1 MEIHSAKYVV
11 HDRFQVRKRQL
22 SSGQMTKPYKFIGF
36 DDSYGPK
43 PYKFIG
49 FGDSYGPKPYKFIGF
64 GDCYGPKPYKF
75 IGFGDSYGGFWILFF
90 DGGIENVT
98 KRH

>member
-64 GDCYGPKPYKF
+64 GD
-75 IGFGDSYGGFWILFF
+75 SYGGFWILFF

>member
-1 MEIHSAKYVV
+1 VEIHSAKYVV

-64 GDCYGPKPYKF
+64 GD
-75 IGFGDSYGGFWILFF
+75 SYGGFWILFF